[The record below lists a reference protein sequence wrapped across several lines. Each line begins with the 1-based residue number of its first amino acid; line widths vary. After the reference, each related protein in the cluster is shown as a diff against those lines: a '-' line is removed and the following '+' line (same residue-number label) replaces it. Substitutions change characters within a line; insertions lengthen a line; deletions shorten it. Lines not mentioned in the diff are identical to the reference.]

1 MWESSSLEHWQIFLN
16 SINGSLVPRQ
26 DASLNIILTGAFIA
40 SIPWAEFR
48 TQLSA
53 NMAKS
58 KKLFFILSPDCYL
71 GNSELRVVTKWDCP
85 P

>member
-48 TQLSA
+48 TQFST
-53 NMAKS
+53 NMVKVRS
-58 KKLFFILSPDCYL
+58 YSLFFLLTVIWEIL
-71 GNSELRVVTKWDCP
+71 NS
-85 P
+85 